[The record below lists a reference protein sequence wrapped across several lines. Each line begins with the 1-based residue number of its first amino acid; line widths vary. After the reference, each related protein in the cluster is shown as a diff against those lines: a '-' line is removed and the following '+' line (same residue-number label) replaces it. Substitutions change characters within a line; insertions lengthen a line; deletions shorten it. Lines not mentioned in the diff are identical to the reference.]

1 MYIFLY
7 SGVYFL
13 NLNLNKLTKMYVSFQ
28 SRLKSMLFN
37 KQGFWACNMFVLDFE
52 YIADVVFC
60 KEENLSKF
68 D

>member
-1 MYIFLY
+1 
-7 SGVYFL
+7 
-13 NLNLNKLTKMYVSFQ
+13 
-28 SRLKSMLFN
+28 MLFN
-37 KQGFWACNMFVLDFE
+37 KQGFWACNLFVLDFE